1 MRYLPCLILGI
12 SLSTLT
18 FFSAT
23 IFAASSTEATK
34 NKGDRKGHDM
44 TAPIAEED
52 IPPAPLLTVEQS
64 LLAMKIQPGFVVE
77 NVAAEPLVASPVD
90 IAFDAD
96 GRIWV
101 AEMLTFMPDLDGKGE
116 EVPEGSISV
125 LEDTDG
131 DGKVDKRTVFLD
143 DVVLPRTVTTVKGG
157 ILYADHKQLYFAEVL
172 AGDKLGIHD
181 VIDPIYAKGGNV
193 EHKPNGML
201 YALDNWYYN
210 TKSNRKYRALA
221 LNAAVPKGSEE
232 IYRNKYWKMV
242 LAITENRGQ
251 WGISSDDYGRLYHNG
266 NSSPAQGEYLR
277 PGALM
282 KNPGFQN
289 PVKANNIGSKRVY
302 PIRINPGVNRAY
314 LPNTLIEEGANK
326 GKLATFTA
334 ASGNQLYRGDQF
346 PKDFYGVSFT
356 PEPAANLISARKVIE
371 KPGVLEGIELYPE
384 DELLASTDERFRP
397 VNLNTA
403 PDGSLYIVDMYHG
416 VIQHKEFLTTY
427 LRNQYQSR
435 GLDKNNRSMGR
446 IYRLRWQEN
455 ALGKQPSMSK
465 QKPAEWVTSLSHE
478 NAWWRDMARQL
489 IVQQG
494 ELSVVPTIEKL
505 VRNSNDHRVRIN
517 ALWTLEG
524 LNALNLETIEAGLV
538 DKHPKVKSSALELS
552 ARLPV
557 SDHKKIAQHL
567 VDLSSALA
575 LPTSSDYEIAL
586 QVALVA
592 GEVKAPQSLLA
603 LKQVLVNYA
612 DKPWIK
618 QAAIS
623 GLTGRET
630 EFKKLLN
637 DFDNTEF
644 LVMLDQVGKEDLINS
659 NVLNLADYQQES
671 YYRGKVY
678 FDGKAACFGCH
689 GKDGKGIDNMGPQ
702 LQTSEWVTG
711 SEQRLAKV
719 LLHGL
724 MGPIKVNNIQHDLS
738 MVMPGFA
745 VNLTD
750 QELADIATYIR
761 NNWGNTAERVSKG
774 VFKSLR
780 EETKGRQLPYT
791 EKELK
796 P

>member
-1 MRYLPCLILGI
+1 MRYLPCLILVI

-18 FFSAT
+18 VFIANSA
-23 IFAASSTEATK
+23 EAIK

-77 NVAAEPLVASPVD
+77 NVAVEPLVASPVD
-90 IAFDAD
+90 IAFDPD

-116 EVPEGSISV
+116 EIPEGTIAV
-125 LEDTDG
+125 LEDTDN
-131 DGKVDKRTVFLD
+131 DGKVDKRTVLLD
-143 DVVLPRTVTTVKGG
+143 NVVLPRTVAIVKGG
-157 ILYADHKQLYFAEVL
+157 ILYADHQQLYFAEVL
-172 AGDKLGIHD
+172 AGDKLGIHE

-221 LNAAVPKGSEE
+221 LDSAVPNGAEE

-242 LAITENRGQ
+242 LAITDNRGQ

-289 PVKANNIGSKRVY
+289 PVKANNIGTKRVY

-314 LPNTLIEEGANK
+314 LPNTLIEDGPNK
-326 GKLATFTA
+326 GKLAQFTA
-334 ASGNQLYRGDQF
+334 ASGNLLYRGDQF
-346 PKDFYGVSFT
+346 PNEFYGVSFT
-356 PEPAANLISARKVIE
+356 PEPAANLISARRVIE
-371 KPGVLEGIELYPE
+371 KHGTLDGTELYPE

-416 VIQHKEFLTTY
+416 VIQHKEFLTSY
-427 LRNQYQSR
+427 LRNQYKSR

-446 IYRLRWQEN
+446 IYRLRWENN
-455 ALGKQPSMSK
+455 ALGKQPNMSK
-465 QKPAEWVTSLSHE
+465 QKPNEWVASLSHE

-494 ELSVVPTIEKL
+494 DLSVVPMIQELAHT
-505 VRNSNDHRVRIN
+505 NDDHRVRIN

-524 LNALNLETIEAGLV
+524 LGALNLETIEVGLL
-538 DKHPKVKSSALELS
+538 DKHPKVVSSAIELS
-552 ARLPV
+552 SQLPL
-557 SDHKKIAQHL
+557 SDHQIIAQHL
-567 VDLSSALA
+567 LKLA
-575 LPTSSDYEIAL
+575 AIGYETAI

-592 GEVKAPQSLLA
+592 GEIKASDSLLA
-603 LKQVLVNYA
+603 LKKVLIDYA
-612 DKPWIK
+612 DQPWIK
-618 QAAIS
+618 EAAIS
-623 GLTGRET
+623 GLTGREE
-630 EFKKLLN
+630 EFKKLLIG
-637 DFDNTEF
+637 FKSTEF
-644 LVMLDQVGKEDLINS
+644 LAMLDKVGKEDLINS
-659 NVLNLADYQQES
+659 NVLNLADYQQDS
-671 YYRGKVY
+671 YYRGKEY

-689 GKDGKGIDNMGPQ
+689 GQDGKGIDNMGPQ
-702 LQTSEWVTG
+702 LQDSEWVIG

-724 MGPIKVNNIQHDLS
+724 MGPITVNKTQYDLS

-745 VNLTD
+745 ANLTD
-750 QELADIATYIR
+750 QELADISTYIR
-761 NNWGNTAERVSKG
+761 NNWGNTAERVSRG
-774 VFKSLR
+774 VFTSLR
-780 EETKGRQLPYT
+780 EETTGRQLPYT

-796 P
+796 ALLDNN